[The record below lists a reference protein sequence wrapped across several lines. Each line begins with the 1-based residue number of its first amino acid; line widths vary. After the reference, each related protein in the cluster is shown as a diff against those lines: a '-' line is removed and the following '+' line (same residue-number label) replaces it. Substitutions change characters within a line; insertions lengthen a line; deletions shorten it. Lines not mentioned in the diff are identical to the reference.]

1 MPGESDYRNPRFIPY
16 QPNGWTLTRLTQ
28 DRYMRFDNQRSY
40 RGVGQ
45 GYVLQEGYNA
55 DNPSIAVNRVQTNVP
70 NIKLRPSVVARYAV
84 T

>member
-1 MPGESDYRNPRFIPY
+1 MPSIESYVNPRFIPY

-40 RGVGQ
+40 RNVGQ

-55 DNPSIAVNRVQTNVP
+55 QNPSIATITVQTNVP
-70 NIKLRPSVVARYAV
+70 SVKLRPQIVDRYA